1 MAPLVTTYSTEE
13 GSVREIPIPLSPMLF
28 ILVMDV
34 LNWIVT
40 RASEDGLLQ
49 PLSRKP
55 IQHRISL
62 YADDVA
68 LFLQPTAADINL
80 TLNILQLSGDA
91 SGLKTNLQKSNV
103 LPIQFS
109 EENMALI
116 QNLLPCEILDFPST
130 YLGLP
135 LSLRKLTREQFQ
147 PIIDR
152 IADHRAGRVVQV
164 QFVLTAMLVYLAMAT
179 NLPPWAI
186 KAIDKTKRAWPKVC
200 REQCLK

>member
-1 MAPLVTTYSTEE
+1 V
-13 GSVREIPIPLSPMLF
+13 
-28 ILVMDV
+28 
-34 LNWIVT
+34 
-40 RASEDGLLQ
+40 Q

-68 LFLQPTAADINL
+68 LFLQPTAAVINL

-91 SGLKTNLQKSNV
+91 SGLKTNLQKSNM
-103 LPIQFS
+103 LPIQFL

-164 QFVLTAMLVYLAMAT
+164 QCVLTAMLVYLAMAT

-186 KAIDKTKRAWPKVC
+186 KAIDKNQTSLA
-200 REQCLK
+200 